1 MSSLESDGP
10 HKIRCRV
17 QVVQEIFQAAFPK
30 LQPPGWLAVGGHPS
44 TTGRE
49 LSKLAGGVA
58 AVR

>member
-1 MSSLESDGP
+1 M
-10 HKIRCRV
+10 